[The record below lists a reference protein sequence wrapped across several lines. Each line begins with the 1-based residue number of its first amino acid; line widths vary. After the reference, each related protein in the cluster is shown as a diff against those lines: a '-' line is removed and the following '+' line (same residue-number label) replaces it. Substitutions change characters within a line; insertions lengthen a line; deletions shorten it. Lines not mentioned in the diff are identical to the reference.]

1 MTISRIIFIADLCGS
16 IVDNYDANKL
26 LLRLQSLTDSMS
38 EMIEIAMEDDQISE
52 DEKELLLNVNKNI
65 EEYAKRVISSIEDGI
80 VEESEVEGL
89 KEFEREI
96 KAEAEKIA
104 RKDQVVT
111 RDELALL
118 EKVISILET
127 EW

>member
-1 MTISRIIFIADLCGS
+1 M
-16 IVDNYDANKL
+16 DNYDANKL

-80 VEESEVEGL
+80 IEESEVEGL
-89 KEFEREI
+89 KEFEKVI

-127 EW
+127 DW